1 MIFMILHHYGVTLFT
16 VCLPLPISI
25 CSLGG
30 IEMETGTDGFQDAP
44 DMDRRAPLEL
54 HLSSEPFMPPVNLE
68 PHMHGLYSSDSM
80 LAEMPVSPC
89 TTDKQYWASTP
100 ITPMEEQG
108 SPFPAKTGKPEVQC
122 DRSIGERVTVQN
134 KLPSYC
140 TCSRHRSGVQY
151 LVIDCSPF
159 HLSLSL
165 SPSPSPS
172 PSLSPAFFFVYAGQT
187 TKEDGGCYCMVA
199 ESLNSISWLGNFGA
213 TPLPSPFPVQ
223 EIVHPLDPVSCLAC

>member
-25 CSLGG
+25 CSLGS
-30 IEMETGTDGFQDAP
+30 IEMETRTDGFQDAP

-68 PHMHGLYSSDSM
+68 PHMHGLNSSDSM

-89 TTDKQYWASTP
+89 TTDRQYLAVTP
-100 ITPMEEQG
+100 MTPMEEQG

-122 DRSIGERVTVQN
+122 DRSIGERVTVQY

-165 SPSPSPS
+165 SSSPSPS
-172 PSLSPAFFFVYAGQT
+172 PSLSLLPFSLYMQARQRR
-187 TKEDGGCYCMVA
+187 KMVA
-199 ESLNSISWLGNFGA
+199 A
-213 TPLPSPFPVQ
+213 TAWWQ
-223 EIVHPLDPVSCLAC
+223 RA